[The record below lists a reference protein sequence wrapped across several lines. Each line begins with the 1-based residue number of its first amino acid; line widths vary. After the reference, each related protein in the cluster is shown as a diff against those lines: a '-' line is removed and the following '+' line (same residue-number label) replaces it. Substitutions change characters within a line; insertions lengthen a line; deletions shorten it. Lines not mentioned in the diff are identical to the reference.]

1 MKEKSMRLVQIA
13 QNFIYN
19 VCICTHKDLYVN
31 SIIEINKH
39 LYWQR
44 HKHHLVISQTL
55 NTLWPSL
62 YIPRFNYIQSNKY
75 FLLNQN
81 TTKAFEKLW
90 NFANNAL
97 QILQEIKRK
106 FSPCNNFLIIFA
118 TWMGKRVLKSVS
130 ISLSVN

>member
-1 MKEKSMRLVQIA
+1 MKENSMRLGQIA

-19 VCICTHKDLYVN
+19 VCICTHKDLYVK
-31 SIIEINKH
+31 SIVEINKH

-44 HKHHLVISQTL
+44 HKHHLIISPTL

-62 YIPRFNYIQSNKY
+62 YILRFNYIQSNKY

-81 TTKAFEKLW
+81 IIKAFEKLW

-97 QILQEIKRK
+97 QILQETKRK
-106 FSPCNNFLIIFA
+106 FLHVQFPHNLCNLD
-118 TWMGKRVLKSVS
+118 GKRVLKCF
-130 ISLSVN
+130 N